1 MQKKTS
7 ILTYMDARRRRFRHD
22 IRTMSKAQFE
32 YICRMAGMNDYDTE
46 LLTLFFFDAKDE
58 DYIADTHGMCKSKYQ
73 KRKRLLVDRLISYK
87 DFINTF

>member
-1 MQKKTS
+1 M
-7 ILTYMDARRRRFRHD
+7 LVPMDDRRRNFRKD

-32 YICRMAGMNDYDTE
+32 YICRLSGMNDYDTE
-46 LLTLFFFDAKDE
+46 LLALFFFDAKDE

-87 DFINTF
+87 DFMNTF